1 MSTAYAERSSFE
13 RNICSLSVVGW
24 QITHEQHHGLGL
36 CVHGG
41 QDLAWGHV
49 PGEEQDLGAPCGS
62 GLEDFFSMEAGGK
75 PSGSSCKKVIAL
87 MNVYKKNYVY
97 RRLSVKTWIYCSLG
111 EMLAVAS
118 LVVNGYRAGQ

>member
-13 RNICSLSVVGW
+13 RNICSLGVVGW

-36 CVHGG
+36 CVCGFMEGRIWPGDVSLGRSRIWERRVGARGLFLRGG
-41 QDLAWGHV
+41 GRGTFW
-49 PGEEQDLGAPCGS
+49 
-62 GLEDFFSMEAGGK
+62 
-75 PSGSSCKKVIAL
+75 CKKVIAL

-97 RRLSVKTWIYCSLG
+97 RRLSVKTRIYCSLG